1 MQRYKDVRELR
12 TIFEEFGPLA
22 DVNVPIN
29 QMNNQPR
36 GFAFVEYK
44 RSSYADAWVICST
57 FLMRGIESVL

>member
-12 TIFEEFGPLA
+12 SIFEEYGPLA

-44 RSSYADAWVICST
+44 RSTSAD
-57 FLMRGIESVL
+57 E

>member
-1 MQRYKDVRELR
+1 MS
-12 TIFEEFGPLA
+12 

-44 RSSYADAWVICST
+44 RSSAADA
-57 FLMRGIESVL
+57 

>member
-1 MQRYKDVRELR
+1 MNCSGSLVQRYKDVRELR
-12 TIFEEFGPLA
+12 GIFEEFGALS

-44 RSSYADAWVICST
+44 RSISADA
-57 FLMRGIESVL
+57 

>member
-1 MQRYKDVRELR
+1 MHEYLAKIITSKRSCMQRYKDVRELR
-12 TIFEEFGPLA
+12 SIFEEYGPLA

-44 RSSYADAWVICST
+44 RSASAD
-57 FLMRGIESVL
+57 E